1 MRADDCHTVYFRAE
15 EAELFKFKSKL
26 HFWTFELLMVSVLIY
41 VCTKISFFFEP
52 IVIFISTLFFPVL
65 ISGFLFFIF
74 NPVVRFLTGRR
85 VPKGLAIII
94 IYLLAAGVLT
104 LLSFIVGP
112 ALMKQISEFFK
123 NLPVYI
129 TEVKQFIE
137 SLIASDQYKWVQN
150 QKFVSLDKIEAGLL
164 NYTADLPSNL
174 SNGLSSIFSFV
185 TNVTLTVVTVP
196 FILFYMLK
204 DGHRLPHATA
214 RFIPAEYQTE
224 GLKILKDTGDTLS
237 TYIQG
242 QFLVCLFVGVATFIG
257 YMIIG
262 LPYAIVLGLIA
273 AVTNIIPYV
282 GPYIGAAPAVI
293 VALLQSPTQAI
304 LAAIIIVIVQQ
315 IDGNIISPLVIGKK
329 LNTHPLTIIIL
340 LLVAGNIAGILG
352 MILAIPAYSVSKT
365 IILNIVRFIK
375 LRRRSAIEEI

>member
-1 MRADDCHTVYFRAE
+1 M
-15 EAELFKFKSKL
+15 FKFKSKL

-74 NPVVRFLTGRR
+74 NPVVKFLTGRR
-85 VPKGLAIII
+85 VPKGLAIVI
-94 IYLLAAGVLT
+94 IYLLAAGIVT
-104 LLSFIVGP
+104 LLAFIVGP

-123 NLPVYI
+123 NLPSYI
-129 TEVKQFIE
+129 TEAKQFFE
-137 SLIASDQYKWVQN
+137 NMIASDQYKWVQN
-150 QKFVSLDKIEAGLL
+150 QKFVSLDKIETGLL
-164 NYTADLPSNL
+164 NYTADIPSNL
-174 SNGLSSIFSFV
+174 TNGISSIFSFV
-185 TNVTLTVVTVP
+185 TNVTLTIVTVP

-204 DGHRLPHATA
+204 DGHRLPQATA

-304 LAAIIIVIVQQ
+304 FAAIIIVIVQQ

-365 IILNIVRFIK
+365 LILNIVRFIK